1 VSAFG
6 IDWPGLMA
14 LAVLTSIPI
23 LIVFS
28 STYRLLRDGL
38 TVGAVK

>member
-1 VSAFG
+1 V
-6 IDWPGLMA
+6 I
-14 LAVLTSIPI
+14 TSIPI
-23 LIVFS
+23 LVVFA